1 MIFFQPDYV
10 KNFKC
15 DGQSCGAQCC
25 KRWIIDIDA
34 HTLENYK
41 KIESPYKE
49 ITSHIKYNE
58 KRKGYVAQLDEKNY
72 YCAFLGEDNL
82 CTIQKKYGEKFLSV
96 TCQTFPRVII
106 SVGSICERSLTL
118 TCPIVA
124 GMALLPKQPIIFEF
138 VKEAVPYDSKIELK
152 INDNIPTLTID
163 QRLAVL
169 GIYFDNLEEH
179 IFSKDFEKIA
189 ELTKIFTSQDF
200 FMEEVPALLSKITFK
215 PKDFIRTLFANVLE
229 NLYGKEEKYTPFEE
243 DILDALKTTLELN
256 PDKDGNISIKAAVDK
271 FISLSDDYENFVKK
285 FSTILENY
293 LVYAFFSN
301 MYPWRLPK
309 SIRNNYGVFITAYKI
324 LELSLFSLTRTY
336 PKVGVNDILRAIIML
351 SVSIG
356 HTISYL
362 EKISE
367 SLNNIV
373 GPEEIISTFL
383 QTKGR

>member
-152 INDNIPTLTID
+152 INDNIPEEILTLIPEIQTVGIFILQTRTLTID

-169 GIYFDNLEEH
+169 GIYFDNLEEN
-179 IFSKDFEKIA
+179 ILNKDFEKIA

-200 FMEEVPALLSKITFK
+200 FWKKSPLCYQRLLSS
-215 PKDFIRTLFANVLE
+215 P
-229 NLYGKEEKYTPFEE
+229 
-243 DILDALKTTLELN
+243 
-256 PDKDGNISIKAAVDK
+256 
-271 FISLSDDYENFVKK
+271 
-285 FSTILENY
+285 
-293 LVYAFFSN
+293 
-301 MYPWRLPK
+301 
-309 SIRNNYGVFITAYKI
+309 KI
-324 LELSLFSLTRTY
+324 LYELYLQMCLKIYMARKKPTRL
-336 PKVGVNDILRAIIML
+336 LR
-351 SVSIG
+351 
-356 HTISYL
+356 
-362 EKISE
+362 KI
-367 SLNNIV
+367 
-373 GPEEIISTFL
+373 F
-383 QTKGR
+383 